1 MPSRP
6 SARRPPPPEPE
17 PGPESVEPLGSTVPL
32 RGAAWESCS
41 RRVLRSFVIAPAP
54 PAQDQGPGDQDP
66 PAEKDSPQAEAG
78 PVRQGQEGVV
88 AEDVV
93 VDQVGPGRGGAAQP
107 FPVPIDAVRRD

>member
-6 SARRPPPPEPE
+6 SARRPATPEPATA
-17 PGPESVEPLGSTVPL
+17 PGPEAVEPLGSTMPL
-32 RGAAWESCS
+32 REASWESCS
-41 RRVLRSFVIAPAP
+41 RQVLLRSFVIAPAP

-93 VDQVGPGRGGAAQP
+93 VDQIGPGRGGAAQP
-107 FPVPIDAVRRD
+107 FTV